1 MSLEENKR
9 WQKLYGDRL
18 PELRDKIVFGKKSTE
33 EKKRALAVLNEKI
46 HQEFDRA
53 NEVYR
58 FVGTTPAVKELMETC
73 QIRSPYAERYGG
85 DKYVSMTTNPY
96 LRYGGIRLSFDKKC
110 LAKKN
115 RLTPLRYV
123 EGIEDCEKLGGK
135 WGEDCSGVQFLSE
148 EEVRVR
154 PKEAKN
160 VVDCDCL
167 KEVMV
172 LLKNPQADSSAYRRE
187 VLEQDN
193 QTNKQRFKIL
203 QKIVKKVPLKMESLT
218 EHYEG

>member
-1 MSLEENKR
+1 MSTEENKR

-18 PELRDKIVFGKKSTE
+18 PELRDKIVFGKKSDE
-33 EKKRALAVLNEKI
+33 EKKRALAGVNDKMREEFEK
-46 HQEFDRA
+46 A
-53 NEVYR
+53 GEVYR
-58 FVGTTPAVKELMETC
+58 FVGTTPPVRELMETC
-73 QIRSPYAERYGG
+73 QIRSPYAERFEGN
-85 DKYVSMTTNPY
+85 YVSMTTNPY

-115 RLTPLRYV
+115 KLTPLRYV
-123 EGIEDCEKLGGK
+123 EGIEECEKLGGK
-135 WGEDCSGVQFLSE
+135 CGEDCTGVQFLSE

-154 PKEAKN
+154 PKEAKT

-167 KEVMV
+167 KEVTV
-172 LLKNPQADSSAYRRE
+172 LLKNPQADSSAFRRE

-193 QTNKQRFKIL
+193 RANKQRFKIL
-203 QKIVKKVPLKMESLT
+203 QKIVKNVPLKMESLT